1 MGLLFLLVFLLG
13 IITQR
18 FAEKCRDSQKNSYS
32 LCCLMFFFR
41 ISAKQQLMKI
51 FITGISTDVGKTVTS
66 AIVVE
71 ALEADYWK
79 PIQAGD
85 LNLSDSHKV
94 KANVSNTKSNFFPNA
109 YALNTPA
116 SPHLAAEIDGV
127 SIDLKQIQEPK
138 TDNHLV
144 IEGAGGIFVPLN
156 EKDTII
162 DLIQSD
168 YKIVVVSRHY
178 LGSINHTLLTIEAI
192 QNRGFKVAGIIF
204 SGSEN
209 KSTESL
215 ILNKT
220 GIKCIGRI
228 DEEPYFD
235 QNVIREYADLFRE
248 NLLNL

>member
-1 MGLLFLLVFLLG
+1 
-13 IITQR
+13 
-18 FAEKCRDSQKNSYS
+18 
-32 LCCLMFFFR
+32 
-41 ISAKQQLMKI
+41 MKI

-85 LNLSDSHKV
+85 LDNSDSHKV
-94 KANVSNTKSNFFPNA
+94 KAQVSNSKSQFYPNA
-109 YALNTPA
+109 YKLNTPA
-116 SPHLAAEIDGV
+116 SPHLAAEIDGIT
-127 SIDLKQIQEPK
+127 IDLKEIKEPK
-138 TDNHLV
+138 TKNHLV

-156 EKDTII
+156 EKDTIV
-162 DLIQSD
+162 DLIQPE
-168 YKIVVVSRHY
+168 YKIIVVSRHY

-192 QNRGFKVAGIIF
+192 QHRGFQVDGIVF
-204 SGSEN
+204 SGNEN

-228 DEEPYFD
+228 EEEPYFD
-235 QNVIREYADLFRE
+235 QNVIKEYADLFRD